1 MRMFADVDFGGGVE
15 DAWSSIASFVP
26 KLLGFLVI
34 LIIGYF
40 IVKIIAKILDK
51 VLERV
56 GFDRAVERG
65 GIKRVLDKSKYDAS
79 DLISKVVFYGLFL
92 LVLQAAFGV
101 FGTNPVS
108 DLIASVI
115 AFLPKVIVAMVIIVV
130 AAAIAAAVKEL
141 VQTALAELSY
151 GRALASGVA
160 IAIIVVGIFAALN
173 QVEIAPEI
181 VNGLFYAVLAIVVG
195 SAVIGIGGASIQPL
209 RQYIERGLQRVDQ
222 ESSNIRNAGR
232 GAGPRVQRG
241 AEQFQAQPLT
251 QPQTTVP
258 PTNPGASSSR

>member
-1 MRMFADVDFGGGVE
+1 MRMFADVDFGRGVE
-15 DAWSSIASFVP
+15 DAFSNIASFVP

-51 VLERV
+51 ALERV

-65 GIKRVLDKSKYDAS
+65 GVKKILDKSKYDAS

-115 AFLPKVIVAMVIIVV
+115 AFLPKVVVAIVIVVV

-151 GRALASGVA
+151 GKALANGAA

-209 RQYIERGLQRVDQ
+209 RQYIERGLQRVD
-222 ESSNIRNAGR
+222 EETSNVRRAGQ
-232 GAGPRVQRG
+232 GAGERVQRR
-241 AEQFQAQPLT
+241 AEQLKAQAQT
-251 QPQTTVP
+251 QTSSTD
-258 PTNPGASSSR
+258 PGATSAR